1 MKFQW
6 FKKLSHFLLSI
17 FCSIFLPKSKLKKPK
32 ETIIWLQKAIR
43 ATKFLEENHCR
54 NLSLK
59 GCLPRQLKF
68 EWKSM
73 HFFFSISNFSTSA
86 YCEIETCECRF
97 FLSRVGTFFLWCLA
111 LSTQLSLKALRKNV
125 ARFLEAKVKPNK
137 PTN

>member
-1 MKFQW
+1 M
-6 FKKLSHFLLSI
+6 SHFLVINLLFNI
-17 FCSIFLPKSKLKKPK
+17 LTKIRKRKKPN